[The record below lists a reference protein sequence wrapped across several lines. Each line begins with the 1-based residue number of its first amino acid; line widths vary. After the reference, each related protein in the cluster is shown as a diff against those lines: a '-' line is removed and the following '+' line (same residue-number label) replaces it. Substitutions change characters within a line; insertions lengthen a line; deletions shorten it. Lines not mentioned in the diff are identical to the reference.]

1 MFACRCSQPSDVN
14 FDGPV
19 VVVLGPTA
27 SGKSDVSMAVA
38 AQNDRVEIVACDAMQ
53 VYRGMDIGTA
63 KPTVQD
69 RESVPHHCLDLVEPH
84 DRFTV
89 SDFQEA
95 GRQAI
100 REIHGRGNVA
110 LVVAGT
116 GLYLTALIDDLSFPG
131 EWPEVREDLERV
143 NDTASLMSRLRE
155 LDPEAADK
163 IDPGNRRRIIRA
175 LEVCLGSGQKF
186 SATGPGTGAYP
197 PNGVRQIGILWER
210 EALGRRVAERV
221 HRMMDTGFEAEAR
234 SIFKDRSPSHT
245 AAQAL
250 GYRELFAHFRGECT
264 REQAIADIITHTK
277 QFAVRQERWFRR
289 DPRIEWVRV
298 LEDPV
303 AEVAPVVASC
313 CS

>member
-1 MFACRCSQPSDVN
+1 MN

-38 AQNDRVEIVACDAMQ
+38 SQVGQVEIVACDAMQ

-63 KPTVQD
+63 KPTTKD
-69 RESVPHHCLDLVEPH
+69 REAVPHHCLDLVNPS

-89 SDFQEA
+89 SDFQA
-95 GRQAI
+95 TGRAAI
-100 REIHGRGNVA
+100 RDIHLRGNVA

-131 EWPEVREDLERV
+131 EWPEIRMELERV
-143 NDTASLMSRLRE
+143 ADTSALMKRLRD
-155 LDPEAADK
+155 LDPEAAEK
-163 IDPGNRRRIIRA
+163 IEPGNRRRIIRA
-175 LEVCLGSGQKF
+175 LEVCVGSGEKF
-186 SATGPGTGAYP
+186 SATGPGTDAYP
-197 PNGVRQIGILWER
+197 PNGVQQIGILWER

-221 HRMMDTGFEAEAR
+221 HRMMDAGFEAEAR

-264 REQAIADIITHTK
+264 RDEAIADIITHTK

-289 DPRIEWVRV
+289 DPRINWVRV
-298 LEDPV
+298 LEDPI
-303 AEVAPVVASC
+303 AEVAPVVVSH

>member
-1 MFACRCSQPSDVN
+1 MN

-38 AQNDRVEIVACDAMQ
+38 SQVGQVEIVACDAMQ

-63 KPTVQD
+63 KPTTKD
-69 RESVPHHCLDLVEPH
+69 REAVPHHCLDLVNPS

-89 SDFQEA
+89 SDFQA
-95 GRQAI
+95 TGRAAI
-100 REIHGRGNVA
+100 REIHLRGNVA

-131 EWPEVREDLERV
+131 EWPEIRMELERV
-143 NDTASLMSRLRE
+143 ADTSALMKRLRD
-155 LDPEAADK
+155 LDPEAAEK
-163 IDPGNRRRIIRA
+163 IEPGNRRRIIRA
-175 LEVCLGSGQKF
+175 LEVCVGSGEKF
-186 SATGPGTGAYP
+186 SATGPGTDAYP
-197 PNGVRQIGILWER
+197 PNGVQQIGILWER

-221 HRMMDTGFEAEAR
+221 HRMMDAGFEAEAR

-264 REQAIADIITHTK
+264 RDEAIADIITHTK

-289 DPRIEWVRV
+289 DPRINWVRV
-298 LEDPV
+298 LEDPI
-303 AEVAPVVASC
+303 AEVAPVVVSH